1 MREEGR
7 RFGKRRPFLALVV
20 VLFSER
26 IIPRSS
32 NMGTVYHNRG
42 MGAVENLRCLRWQ
55 IVHSRRVNSF
65 GIIIQVMTES

>member
-1 MREEGR
+1 MREDGR

-42 MGAVENLRCLRWQ
+42 MGAVENLRWQ

>member
-1 MREEGR
+1 MREDGR
-7 RFGKRRPFLALVV
+7 RFGKRRPFL

-42 MGAVENLRCLRWQ
+42 MGAVENLQWQ
-55 IVHSRRVNSF
+55 IVHTRRVNSF